1 MTIGGPQGFN
11 LRKVSR
17 EARLKALIQ
26 PIRVL
31 APIKR

>member
-1 MTIGGPQGFN
+1 MTVGAPQGVG

-26 PIRVL
+26 PVRVGT
-31 APIKR
+31 PIKR

>member
-1 MTIGGPQGFN
+1 MAGG

-26 PIRVL
+26 PLRVP
-31 APIKR
+31 APVKR

>member
-1 MTIGGPQGFN
+1 MTVGGPQGFN

-17 EARLKALIQ
+17 AARLKALIQ
-26 PIRVL
+26 PVRVL